1 MTRKMTKLHEGTSK
15 HSSKVAATLFRHPE
29 SEPSE
34 ISENAHGKG
43 EVISIVFKYAGNG
56 GWLCNICKTNAMT
69 VKKAKAH
76 EIRCQGVGATENK
89 EDESGHEFSDG
100 PIRSEGNG
108 DTTSTHQLSDNEDGN
123 EDGNEDEEESDDDD
137 NDDDDFGS
145 DSGSDSNIAFVEN
158 FLRNQDVD
166 ASHRRRMRSFCKV
179 CCTYTFAVSTL
190 THKIQDAHRPENPKN
205 SGGD

>member
-1 MTRKMTKLHEGTSK
+1 MTRKMAKLHEGTSK

-69 VKKAKAH
+69 VKRAKAH

-89 EDESGHEFSDG
+89 EAESGHEFSDG
-100 PIRSEGNG
+100 PNRSEGN
-108 DTTSTHQLSDNEDGN
+108 DNTTSTHQLSDNEDGN
-123 EDGNEDEEESDDDD
+123 EDEKEGDDDVNDDDDD
-137 NDDDDFGS
+137 NS

-158 FLRNQDVD
+158 FLVTKTSTRVTGGG
-166 ASHRRRMRSFCKV
+166 CE
-179 CCTYTFAVSTL
+179 VSARFVAPIRL
-190 THKIQDAHRPENPKN
+190 QFLL
-205 SGGD
+205 